1 MAILQRFFLKK
12 KKPSFSLT
20 LLQRHWSAWIR
31 EFFYSVL
38 TSSLILVLNAQGK
51 GLTEIFLGN
60 KWLYSCL
67 LCCMTRILGVA
78 SFANYWKGF
87 ISQLSFK
94 KKLILKKSICT
105 YIHYIFFY
113 IKYTIVWSC
122 AFFNNPCFKT

>member
-12 KKPSFSLT
+12 NPSFSLT

-38 TSSLILVLNAQGK
+38 ASSLILVLNAQGK

-60 KWLYSCL
+60 KYDCILACSVVWLVFLVWL
-67 LCCMTRILGVA
+67 LLLITGKV
-78 SFANYWKGF
+78 SFLNF
-87 ISQLSFK
+87 HLK